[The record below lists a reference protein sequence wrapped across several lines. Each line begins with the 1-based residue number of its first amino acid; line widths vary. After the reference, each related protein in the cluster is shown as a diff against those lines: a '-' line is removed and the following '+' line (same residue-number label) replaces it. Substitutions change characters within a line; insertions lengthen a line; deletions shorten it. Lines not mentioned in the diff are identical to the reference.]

1 MLEGTGAQSQQ
12 DERGEAGGRRRHKAP
27 PSIPPPPSCPGQ
39 STHLCPSPSQALQEY
54 QRALPEVVVGAEAPA
69 HQRLE
74 AAVGAGV
81 GAAGLLAGAEGP
93 GAPGCLGGAG
103 PVGAPKAGL
112 PAGRGDP
119 TVGAAA
125 VVEVEVA
132 VEVAVGVLLREP
144 ALLQVGVLSPA
155 RSGEEGVSI
164 PELGWPRLRLP
175 PRPTHA
181 H

>member
-1 MLEGTGAQSQQ
+1 M
-12 DERGEAGGRRRHKAP
+12 
-27 PSIPPPPSCPGQ
+27 
-39 STHLCPSPSQALQEY
+39 
-54 QRALPEVVVGAEAPA
+54 
-69 HQRLE
+69 
-74 AAVGAGV
+74 
-81 GAAGLLAGAEGP
+81 
-93 GAPGCLGGAG
+93 
-103 PVGAPKAGL
+103 GAPKAGL

-125 VVEVEVA
+125 VVVEVE

-144 ALLQVGVLSPA
+144 ALLQVGVLSPV

>member
-1 MLEGTGAQSQQ
+1 M
-12 DERGEAGGRRRHKAP
+12 
-27 PSIPPPPSCPGQ
+27 
-39 STHLCPSPSQALQEY
+39 
-54 QRALPEVVVGAEAPA
+54 GAEAPA

-144 ALLQVGVLSPA
+144 ALLQVGVLG
-155 RSGEEGVSI
+155 SGVRWAP
-164 PELGWPRLRLP
+164 PESGHHCRWGLP
-175 PRPTHA
+175 ERPGGSR
-181 H
+181 